1 MGVLISDRTQTSI
14 QVEINELGKPANQYY
29 NFRAQ
34 IYHYATGSFIR
45 EINWTSSGTG
55 NLTRNTFTGL
65 SPGTEYIVN
74 AWVTSL
80 AGGTEYNWGSVY
92 TSTLAPSLPKP
103 GNISYASLNTVSEN
117 PNQLRASFGAASNA
131 TEYDIYLY
139 NENGY
144 YASYI
149 SYSTSYTFS
158 WLPTGYNWYYQVYG
172 YNSSGSS
179 SSPATSNTVKTVA
192 PDTTAPTITYQSAT
206 GIGLISL
213 GWIAYDNDGGSGLRT
228 SNPFKLFIGTAN
240 GSESTLVHTGYTD
253 SYSATWTLDGNGNE
267 FIVGSWYYVRVE
279 AFDNKDNYGTLT
291 YRIQY
296 KRQRPADWS
305 WGVTMT
311 TGQILNMTA
320 SNWNNFTTRINQFRF
335 YKGLADYNFTTV
347 YSGGFMMAH
356 QVNQA
361 TNAIDEMIPTSPPP
375 SLTSSGV
382 AITPIRFT
390 LLRDSLNSII

>member
-34 IYHYATGSFIR
+34 IYHYATGSLIR

-92 TSTLAPSLPKP
+92 TSTLASTLRSP
-103 GNISYASLNTVSEN
+103 GNISYANLSTVSGN
-117 PNQLRASFGAASNA
+117 PNQLYASWGTASNA

-149 SYSTSYTFS
+149 SYSTSYTFT
-158 WLPTGYNWYYQVYG
+158 WLPTGHTWYYQVYG

-179 SSPATSNTVKTVA
+179 SSPATSNSASTVA
-192 PDTTAPTITYQSAT
+192 QDTTPPTITYQSAT
-206 GIGLISL
+206 GVGLISL
-213 GWIAYDNDGGSGLRT
+213 GWSAYDNESGLRS
-228 SNPFKLFIGTAN
+228 SNPFKLFIGTAD
-240 GSESTLVHTGYTD
+240 GGTVTLVHTGYTR
-253 SYSATWTLDGNGNE
+253 SYSATWYSDGLGNP
-267 FIVGSWYYVRVE
+267 FVVGSWYYVRVE
-279 AFDNKDNYGTLT
+279 AFDNLDNYGTLT

-296 KRQRPADWS
+296 KHQRPGDWS
-305 WGVTMT
+305 WDLSMIS
-311 TGQILNMTA
+311 GQNVNITA
-320 SNWNNFTTRINQFRF
+320 TKWNSFCTRINQFRE
-335 YKGLADYNFTTV
+335 YKGLTLYSFSTV
-347 YSGGFMMAH
+347 YSGNSIYAWEINEA
-356 QVNQA
+356 V
-361 TNAIDEMIPTSPPP
+361 NAINPMVTSK
-375 SLTSSGV
+375 LTIQNSGV
-382 AITPIRFT
+382 NASASLIN
-390 LLRDSLNSII
+390 LLATRLNSIE